1 LAGIVVLGL
10 ELLNLKKE
18 EIVPQ
23 QTNDF
28 QKLVT
33 LIQRTLAPEKAKV
46 TPCAMVPCYGTA
58 KMREIDVLIE
68 SEVGPYNIKIAVE
81 AKDHKRKLDVTHI
94 EAMIGKYKSSAVQVN
109 KVVIISHRGFTEEAK
124 KRAEQEN
131 IELKILS
138 EAMDEAWVAE
148 LPKTIHLRVSPHILD
163 IELLSSSKLPV
174 DKQIFT
180 EGVFMCSHCGRKYGA
195 PKEIAGKWLFQNP
208 ELMRRIIQEASQRSE
223 EEGACAKVE
232 MGIQDNWILRYK
244 GNDYRITAIKVH
256 VHCIDS
262 VAPLRSTA
270 WKFGDKSILHAT
282 AETVGKKIDIVMPD
296 GKQSKKIALS
306 INSIKHAAKKKRNIK
321 GNKK

>member
-1 LAGIVVLGL
+1 M
-10 ELLNLKKE
+10 
-18 EIVPQ
+18 PQ
-23 QTNDF
+23 RTNNF

-109 KVVIISHRGFTEEAK
+109 KVVVISHRGFTEEAK
-124 KRAEQEN
+124 ERAEREN
-131 IELKILS
+131 IELKILK

-148 LPKTIHLRVSPHILD
+148 LPKTINVRISPHILD
-163 IELLSSSKLPV
+163 IELLSPSKLPT
-174 DKQIFT
+174 DKQILT
-180 EGVFMCSHCGRKYGA
+180 EGVFMCSHCGRKYGT
-195 PKEIAGKWLFQNP
+195 PKERAEEWLFKNP
-208 ELMRRIIQEASQRSE
+208 ELMRRIIHEASQRP
-223 EEGACAKVE
+223 EGTCAKVE
-232 MGIQDNWILRYK
+232 MAIRDNWILRYK
-244 GNDYRITAIKVH
+244 GNDYCITAIKVH

-262 VAPLRSTA
+262 VAPLRSTT

-282 AETVGKKIDIVMPD
+282 AETAGKNIDIVMPE

-306 INSIKHAAKKKRNIK
+306 IDSIKHTAKKKRNIK
-321 GNKK
+321 GNKKK

>member
-1 LAGIVVLGL
+1 M
-10 ELLNLKKE
+10 
-18 EIVPQ
+18 PQ

-109 KVVIISHRGFTEEAK
+109 KVVVISHRGFTEEAK
-124 KRAEQEN
+124 ERAEREN
-131 IELKILS
+131 IELKILK

-148 LPKTIHLRVSPHILD
+148 LPKTIHVRISPHILD
-163 IELLSSSKLPV
+163 IELLSSIKLPAG
-174 DKQIFT
+174 KRILT
-180 EGVFMCSHCGRKYGA
+180 EGVFMCSHCGRKYGT
-195 PKEIAGKWLFQNP
+195 PKEMAEKWLFQNP
-208 ELMRRIIQEASQRSE
+208 ELMRRIIHEASQRP
-223 EEGACAKVE
+223 EGTCAKVE
-232 MGIQDNWILRYK
+232 MAIRDKWILRYK

-282 AETVGKKIDIVMPD
+282 AETAGKKIDIVMPD

-306 INSIKHAAKKKRNIK
+306 IDSIKHAAKKKRNIE
-321 GNKK
+321 N

>member
-1 LAGIVVLGL
+1 M
-10 ELLNLKKE
+10 
-18 EIVPQ
+18 PQ

-33 LIQRTLAPEKAKV
+33 LIQRILAPEKAKV
-46 TPCAMVPCYGTA
+46 TPCAMVPCYGTT

-109 KVVIISHRGFTEEAK
+109 KVVVISHRGFTEEAR

-131 IELKILS
+131 IELKILK
-138 EAMDEAWVAE
+138 EAIDEAWVTE
-148 LPKTIHLRVSPHILD
+148 LPKTIHVRISPHILD
-163 IELLSSSKLPV
+163 ITLLSPGKLPA
-174 DKQIFT
+174 DKQILT
-180 EGVFMCSHCGRKYGA
+180 EGVFICSHCGRKHGT
-195 PKEIAGKWLFQNP
+195 PKEMVKKWLFQNP
-208 ELMRRIIQEASQRSE
+208 ELMKRIIHEASQRSE
-223 EEGACAKVE
+223 EKGACAKVE
-232 MGIQDNWILRYK
+232 MGIQDKWMLRYK

-262 VAPLRSTA
+262 VAPLKSTA

-306 INSIKHAAKKKRNIK
+306 IDSIKHEAKENQ
-321 GNKK
+321 GTP